1 MIVMSIKIARSEQKP
16 LCTFGFSQISP
27 VIYLTFD
34 YKVSEMIRLFLSTLR
49 PGLRV
54 LTRRF
59 RIGSVPIVNVRTLVA
74 FFSLGFAGLGL
85 YPALGQSTGVAEWP
99 TGSFN
104 QQRDAWQR
112 NESKFTVDNVKNIRL
127 LWKLKTDNKTM
138 GMQSFREPI
147 IVAGVQ
153 IAGGVKTVAILGG
166 SSDDIYAVDA
176 QTGTLI
182 WQKHLKWS
190 SSTPQEPG
198 EGAGFICNNALTAT
212 PVVTPAGAAQR
223 FVYAL
228 ASDGY
233 LHTLT
238 IETGDEKDAPIQMIP
253 APYGKAYGLN
263 LANNVIYTA
272 TGQGCHGVPNEVYAV
287 DVTNRKAFASS
298 PGQGGIFGT
307 AGPAIGA
314 DGTIYVETG
323 DGVYDPP
330 NGKLS
335 TSFLAF
341 TSSNGDLT
349 LKDYYTPTNHAWL
362 TKRDLDMNT
371 TPVVFPYQGR
381 DLLVG
386 SGKEGRYF
394 LLDSKS
400 LGGADHL
407 TPLYRSP
414 LVSNKN
420 VNFQTEG
427 TWGSFASWEDKNG
440 TRWVLAPIGGPVNVD
455 FPITYGPTPN
465 GGVIALKLTDTSGK
479 MELTP
484 AWLSRDMMSAEPPV
498 VANGVVFVLAAG
510 EFTAQANDVE
520 GGLFSWQER
529 VKRSIPA
536 KLYALDAITG
546 KELYSSGEQITS
558 FLHQAGVAVADG
570 RIIFGTFDG
579 TIYCFGLE

>member
-1 MIVMSIKIARSEQKP
+1 MGSAVEAICWRNP
-16 LCTFGFSQISP
+16 LNLAT
-27 VIYLTFD
+27 
-34 YKVSEMIRLFLSTLR
+34 KVSETIRSFRSILR
-49 PGLRV
+49 SGPRV
-54 LTRRF
+54 LTGRF
-59 RIGSVPIVNVRTLVA
+59 RMGSVSIVNVRTFVA
-74 FFSLGFAGLGL
+74 FLSLSFAAFGL
-85 YPALGQSTGVAEWP
+85 YPALGQSTAAAEWP
-99 TGSFN
+99 TGSFDP
-104 QQRDAWQR
+104 QRDAWQR
-112 NESKFTVDNVKNIRL
+112 NETKFTVDNVKNIRL

-138 GMQSFREPI
+138 GMQSFREPL
-147 IVAGVQ
+147 IVAG
-153 IAGGVKTVAILGG
+153 GGKTLAILGG
-166 SSDDIYAVDA
+166 SSDNIYAVDA
-176 QTGTLI
+176 QAGTLV

-190 SSTPQEPG
+190 SSTPPEPG

-212 PVVTPAGAAQR
+212 PVVTPAGAGQR

-238 IETGDEKDAPIQMIP
+238 LETGDEKDAPIEMIP
-253 APYGKAYGLN
+253 APYGKGNGLN

-272 TGQGCHGVPNEVYAV
+272 TGQTCHGIPNEVYAV
-287 DVTNRKAFASS
+287 DLSSRKAFASS
-298 PGQGGIFGT
+298 PGAGIFGT

-314 DGTIYVETG
+314 DGTVYVETG
-323 DGVYDPP
+323 DGVYDPSA
-330 NGKLS
+330 GKLS

-341 TSSNGDLT
+341 TSSNDNLT

-394 LLDSKS
+394 LVDSKS
-400 LGGADHL
+400 MGGADHL
-407 TPLYRSP
+407 TPLYRTP
-414 LVSNKN
+414 LLSNKN

-427 TWGSFASWEDKNG
+427 TWGSFASWEGKDG
-440 TRWVLAPIGGPVNVD
+440 TRWVLAPIGGPLAVD
-455 FPITYGPTPN
+455 FPINYGPTPN
-465 GGVIALKLTDTSGK
+465 GGVIALKLTDTGGK

-484 AWLSRDMMSAEPPV
+484 AWLSRDMMSAQPPV

-546 KELYSSGEQITS
+546 KELYSSGDQISS
-558 FLHQAGVAVADG
+558 FLHQASVAVADG
-570 RIIFGTFDG
+570 RVIFGTFDG

>member
-1 MIVMSIKIARSEQKP
+1 
-16 LCTFGFSQISP
+16 
-27 VIYLTFD
+27 
-34 YKVSEMIRLFLSTLR
+34 
-49 PGLRV
+49 
-54 LTRRF
+54 
-59 RIGSVPIVNVRTLVA
+59 VNVLSFLMYVC
-74 FFSLGFAGLGL
+74 LGL
-85 YPALGQSTGVAEWP
+85 AASGLHAALGQSTAAEEWP
-99 TGSFN
+99 TGSFD

-112 NESKFTVDNVKNIRL
+112 SETKFTVDNAKDIKL
-127 LWKLKTDNKTM
+127 LWKLKTDNKSM
-138 GMQSFREPI
+138 GMQSFREPL

-153 IAGGVKTVAILGG
+153 TAAGVKTLAIVAG
-166 SSDDIYAVDA
+166 SSDEVYTVDV
-176 QTGTLI
+176 QGGSLV

-190 SSTPQEPG
+190 SGKPQEPG
-198 EGAGFICNNALTAT
+198 EGEGFICNNALTAT

-233 LHTLT
+233 LHTLDVA
-238 IETGDEKDAPIQMIP
+238 TGDEKDPPIQMIP
-253 APYGKAYGLN
+253 AVYGKAYGLN
-263 LANNVIYTA
+263 LVNNVVYTA
-272 TGQGCHGVPNEVYAV
+272 SGQGCHGVANALYAV
-287 DVTNRKAFASS
+287 DLKSKKAFSSS
-298 PGQGGIFGT
+298 PPQGGIFGT
-307 AGPAIGA
+307 AGPSVGN
-314 DGTIYVETG
+314 DGTIYFETG
-323 DGVYDPP
+323 DGAYDPAS
-330 NGKLS
+330 GKLS
-335 TSFLAF
+335 TTVQAY
-341 TSSNGDLT
+341 TSANDTLT
-349 LKDYYTPTNHAWL
+349 LKDYYTPSNHAWL
-362 TKRDLDMNT
+362 TKRDLDMNA

-394 LLDSKS
+394 LMDSKS
-400 LGGADHL
+400 LGGADHQ

-427 TWGSFASWEDKNG
+427 TWGSFASWESKDG
-440 TRWVLAPIGGPVNVD
+440 TRWVLAPIGGPLAVD
-455 FPITYGPTPN
+455 FPVTYGPTPN
-465 GGVIALKLTDTSGK
+465 GGVIAFKLTDAGGK

-510 EFTAQANDVE
+510 EFTGQANDVE
-520 GGLFSWQER
+520 GGLYSWQDR

-536 KLYALDAITG
+536 KLYALDATTG

-570 RIIFGTFDG
+570 RVIFGSFDG

>member
-1 MIVMSIKIARSEQKP
+1 MSIKIAHIDQIFP
-16 LCTFGFSQISP
+16 DGFRTGRHFYCGILIIFAS
-27 VIYLTFD
+27 
-34 YKVSEMIRLFLSTLR
+34 KVSEMIRCVRSVPHAG
-49 PGLRV
+49 PGV
-54 LTRRF
+54 LTQRF
-59 RIGSVPIVNVRTLVA
+59 RIGRVPIVNVRTFVA
-74 FFSLGFAGLGL
+74 FFSLSFAASGLH
-85 YPALGQSTGVAEWP
+85 PALGQSTAAEWP

-112 NESKFTVDNVKNIRL
+112 NETKFTVDNVKNIRL

-153 IAGGVKTVAILGG
+153 TAGGVKTLAILGG

-176 QTGTLI
+176 QAGSLV

-238 IETGDEKDAPIQMIP
+238 LETGDEKDAPIQMIP
-253 APYGKAYGLN
+253 AAYGKGNGLN

-272 TGQGCHGVPNEVYAV
+272 TGQGCHGVLNEVYAV
-287 DVTNRKAFASS
+287 DLSNRKAFASF
-298 PGQGGIFGT
+298 PGAGIFGT

-323 DGVYDPP
+323 DGVYNPSAA
-330 NGKLS
+330 KLS

-341 TSSNGDLT
+341 TSSNDSLT

-381 DLLVG
+381 DVLVG

-394 LLDSKS
+394 LVDSKS

-407 TPLYRSP
+407 TPLYRTP

-427 TWGSFASWEDKNG
+427 TWGSFASWEDKDG
-440 TRWVLAPIGGPVNVD
+440 TRWVLAPIGGPAIVD
-455 FPITYGPTPN
+455 FPISYGPTPN
-465 GGVIALKLTDTSGK
+465 GGVIALKLTDTGGK
-479 MELTP
+479 MELAP

-546 KELYSSGEQITS
+546 KELYSSGDQIRS
-558 FLHQAGVAVADG
+558 FLHQAGVAVVDG
-570 RIIFGTFDG
+570 RVIFGTFDG

>member
-1 MIVMSIKIARSEQKP
+1 
-16 LCTFGFSQISP
+16 
-27 VIYLTFD
+27 
-34 YKVSEMIRLFLSTLR
+34 
-49 PGLRV
+49 
-54 LTRRF
+54 
-59 RIGSVPIVNVRTLVA
+59 
-74 FFSLGFAGLGL
+74 
-85 YPALGQSTGVAEWP
+85 
-99 TGSFN
+99 
-104 QQRDAWQR
+104 
-112 NESKFTVDNVKNIRL
+112 
-127 LWKLKTDNKTM
+127 
-138 GMQSFREPI
+138 
-147 IVAGVQ
+147 
-153 IAGGVKTVAILGG
+153 
-166 SSDDIYAVDA
+166 
-176 QTGTLI
+176 
-182 WQKHLKWS
+182 LKWS

-238 IETGDEKDAPIQMIP
+238 LETGDEKDAPIQMIP
-253 APYGKAYGLN
+253 AAYGKGNGLN

-272 TGQGCHGVPNEVYAV
+272 TGQGCHGVLNEVYAV
-287 DVTNRKAFASS
+287 DLSNRKAFASF
-298 PGQGGIFGT
+298 PGAGIFGT

-323 DGVYDPP
+323 DGVYNPSAA
-330 NGKLS
+330 KLS

-341 TSSNGDLT
+341 TSSNDSLT

-381 DLLVG
+381 DVLVG

-394 LLDSKS
+394 LVDSKS

-407 TPLYRSP
+407 TPLYRTP

-427 TWGSFASWEDKNG
+427 TWGSFASWEDKDG
-440 TRWVLAPIGGPVNVD
+440 TRWVLAPIGGPAIVD
-455 FPITYGPTPN
+455 FPISYGPTPN
-465 GGVIALKLTDTSGK
+465 GGVIALKLTDTGGK
-479 MELTP
+479 MELAP

-529 VKRSIPA
+529 VQRSIPA

-546 KELYSSGEQITS
+546 KELYSSGDQIRS
-558 FLHQAGVAVADG
+558 FLHQAGVAVVDG
-570 RIIFGTFDG
+570 RVIFGTFDG
-579 TIYCFGLE
+579 TIYCFDLE